1 MIRDREILMAEIF
14 VISQVNG
21 VFRGVTNITNFS
33 KPSSAPCEKM
43 RSARVEPAAV
53 SSCRGTEENTDG
65 WLRGPGL
72 FSLGNQSPIAQIK
85 LRLPTTS
92 GRLLQMKGCGNDSAA
107 QTASPREYRC

>member
-72 FSLGNQSPIAQIK
+72 FSLGNQSPITRIK
-85 LRLPTTS
+85 LRLPDNQ
-92 GRLLQMKGCGNDSAA
+92 RQFAA
-107 QTASPREYRC
+107 NERMQE